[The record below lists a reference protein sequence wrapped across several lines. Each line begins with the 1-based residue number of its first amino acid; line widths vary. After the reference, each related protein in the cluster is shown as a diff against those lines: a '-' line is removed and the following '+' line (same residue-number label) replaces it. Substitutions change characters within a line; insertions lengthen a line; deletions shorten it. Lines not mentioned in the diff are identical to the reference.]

1 MAALDI
7 FSPEFLAYMRDIYK
21 SIRRFIS
28 YRFNLYEEMAEVSET
43 ITSIKR
49 NVEFKGA
56 NLWTLIFAIFIASIG
71 LNVNSTAVIIGAMLV
86 SPLMGP
92 IMGVGLGVG
101 INDFELVKKGLR
113 NLGIATI
120 ISIATSFLYF
130 WVTPLQEASSEILSR
145 TSPSIWDVFIA
156 GLGGLAGIV
165 ATSRQEK
172 SNAIPGVAIAT
183 ALMPPLCTAG
193 YGLASGNIYFFLG
206 ALYLYFI
213 NSVFIC
219 VSTYLIVRFL
229 KFPKKEFEDKA
240 YEKKVRRYILIIVL
254 VTTAPS
260 IYLGYRIVDQSI
272 FESNA
277 QKFIQKELSFKNT
290 QVISKNFKYSSSK
303 GNEIELLLLGAE
315 LTPLQIDSLKKK
327 MPFYQLDHTK
337 LDIRQGLNAKN
348 EIDLSQIKA
357 SIMETVNANAQ
368 AKNVGYTKLNMPI
381 PEIGGEMKSLYPQ
394 LRQYSISHVEVN
406 DVDSN
411 RKDTLTLVV
420 ASFKEAVRTPER
432 QRLQLWLKNRLK
444 VDSVR
449 LLVSD

>member
-1 MAALDI
+1 
-7 FSPEFLAYMRDIYK
+7 MREIYQAIK
-21 SIRRFIS
+21 RFIT
-28 YRFNLYEEMAEVSET
+28 YRFNLYEEMAEASET

-92 IMGVGLGVG
+92 IMGIGLGVG

-113 NLGIATI
+113 NLTIATI
-120 ISIATSFLYF
+120 ISIATSFVYF
-130 WVTPLQEASSEILSR
+130 WITPLHEASSEILSR

-156 GLGGLAGIV
+156 AAGGLAGIV

-219 VSTYLIVRFL
+219 VATYLIVRFL

-260 IYLGYRIVDQSI
+260 VYLGYRIVDQSI

-277 QKFIQKELSFKNT
+277 QNFVEKELSFKNT
-290 QVISKNFKYSSSK
+290 QVISKSYKYSSSK

-315 LTPLQIDSLKKK
+315 ITPLQIDSLKKK
-327 MPFYQLDHTK
+327 MPLYQLDHTK

-357 SIMETVNANAQ
+357 SIMETVNANAKAQ
-368 AKNVGYTKLNMPI
+368 RPVYTKLNMPI
-381 PEIGGEMKSLYPQ
+381 PEIGGEIRSLYPQ

-406 DVDSN
+406 NLDSN

-432 QRLQLWLKNRLK
+432 QRLQLWLKNRLQ

>member
-1 MAALDI
+1 
-7 FSPEFLAYMRDIYK
+7 MRDIYQ

-113 NLGIATI
+113 NLTIATI

-130 WVTPLQEASSEILSR
+130 WITPLQEASSEILSR

-219 VSTYLIVRFL
+219 VATYLIVRFL

-260 IYLGYRIVDQSI
+260 VYLGYRIVDQSI

-277 QKFIQKELSFKNT
+277 QNFVQQELSFKNT
-290 QVISKNFKYSSSK
+290 QVISKSYKYSSSK

-327 MPFYQLDHTK
+327 MPLYQLDHTK

-357 SIMETVNANAQ
+357 SIMETVTANAK
-368 AKNVGYTKLNMPI
+368 AEKPVYTKLNMPI
-381 PEIGGEMKSLYPQ
+381 PEIGGEIKSLYPQ

-406 DVDSN
+406 NLDSN

-420 ASFKEAVRTPER
+420 ASFKELVRTPDR
-432 QRLQLWLKNRLK
+432 QRLQLWLKNRLQ

-449 LLVSD
+449 LIVSD

>member
-1 MAALDI
+1 
-7 FSPEFLAYMRDIYK
+7 MRDIYE

-92 IMGVGLGVG
+92 IMGIGLGVG

-113 NLGIATI
+113 NLTIATF
-120 ISIATSFLYF
+120 ISIATSFVYF
-130 WVTPLQEASSEILSR
+130 WITPLQEASSEILAR

-165 ATSRQEK
+165 AASRQEK

-219 VSTYLIVRFL
+219 VATYLIVRFL

-240 YEKKVRRYILIIVL
+240 YEKRVRRYILIIVL

-260 IYLGYRIVDQSI
+260 VYLGYRIVDQSI

-277 QKFIQKELSFKNT
+277 QNFVQKEMNFKNT
-290 QVISKNFKYSSSK
+290 QVISKSYTYSSTK

-327 MPFYQLDHTK
+327 MPLYQLDHTK
-337 LDIRQGLNAKN
+337 LEIRQGLNAKN

-357 SIMETVNANAQ
+357 SIMETVNANAK
-368 AKNVGYTKLNMPI
+368 AEKPVYTKLNTPI
-381 PEIGGEMKSLYPQ
+381 PEIGREIKSLYPQ
-394 LRQYSISHVEVN
+394 LRQYIISHVEVN
-406 DVDSN
+406 NVDSN

-420 ASFKEAVRTPER
+420 ASFKDTVRTAER
-432 QRLQLWLKNRLK
+432 QRLQLWLKNRLQ

-449 LLVSD
+449 LIVSD

>member
-1 MAALDI
+1 
-7 FSPEFLAYMRDIYK
+7 MREIYQAF
-21 SIRRFIS
+21 RRFVS

-113 NLGIATI
+113 NLTIATI

-130 WVTPLQEASSEILSR
+130 WITPLQEASSEILSR

-219 VSTYLIVRFL
+219 VATYLIVRFL
-229 KFPKKEFEDKA
+229 KFPKKAFEDKA

-260 IYLGYRIVDQSI
+260 VYLGYRIVDQSI

-277 QKFIQKELSFKNT
+277 QNFVQKELSFKNT
-290 QVISKNFKYSSSK
+290 QVISKSYKYSSSK
-303 GNEIELLLLGAE
+303 GNEIELLLLGTE
-315 LTPLQIDSLKKK
+315 LSPLQIDSLKKK
-327 MPFYQLDHTK
+327 MTLYQLDHTK

-357 SIMETVNANAQ
+357 SIMETVNANAK
-368 AKNVGYTKLNMPI
+368 AEKPVYTKLNTPV
-381 PEIGGEMKSLYPQ
+381 PEIGGEIKSLYPQ

-406 DVDSN
+406 NLDSN

-420 ASFKEAVRTPER
+420 ASFKELVRTPER
-432 QRLQLWLKNRLK
+432 QRLQLWLKNRLQ

-449 LLVSD
+449 LIISD

>member
-1 MAALDI
+1 M
-7 FSPEFLAYMRDIYK
+7 
-21 SIRRFIS
+21 
-28 YRFNLYEEMAEVSET
+28 
-43 ITSIKR
+43 
-49 NVEFKGA
+49 
-56 NLWTLIFAIFIASIG
+56 
-71 LNVNSTAVIIGAMLV
+71 
-86 SPLMGP
+86 
-92 IMGVGLGVG
+92 
-101 INDFELVKKGLR
+101 
-113 NLGIATI
+113 
-120 ISIATSFLYF
+120 
-130 WVTPLQEASSEILSR
+130 SR

-219 VSTYLIVRFL
+219 VATYLIVRFL

-260 IYLGYRIVDQSI
+260 VYLGYRIVDQSI

-277 QKFIQKELSFKNT
+277 QNFVQQELSFKNT
-290 QVISKNFKYSSSK
+290 QVISKSYKYSSK

-327 MPFYQLDHTK
+327 MPLYQLDHTK

-357 SIMETVNANAQ
+357 SIMETVTANAK
-368 AKNVGYTKLNMPI
+368 AEKPVYTKLNTPI
-381 PEIGGEMKSLYPQ
+381 PEIGGEIKSLYPQ

-406 DVDSN
+406 NLDSN

-420 ASFKEAVRTPER
+420 ASFKEIVRTPDR
-432 QRLQLWLKNRLK
+432 QRLQLWLKNRLQ

-449 LLVSD
+449 LIVSE